1 MRIAP
6 LLVALAGLAPATPA
20 DVLVVDALGGTP
32 YTNIQAAVDA
42 AHPGDL
48 VLVRQG
54 LYPGFDVLGH
64 DLAVA
69 AFPGAQVQVQ
79 GTVSVAATPAGS
91 TVRLSGLVIRGPAH
105 QPTLWI
111 HDNPGLVRVTG
122 CTVDGADVWTS
133 LVLEGG
139 PGVELQSNSGVL
151 LAGCEIKGGH
161 GGGLDVGI
169 AEGKKGGAGV
179 RTRTTLLAIYDSK
192 AIGGIGGAGDATS
205 TNCSGGSG
213 GEGILVEDCGVFLSK
228 TSAHG
233 GQGGYA
239 WQGGVGGTG
248 LVVQSN
254 SQAQLLASSTVGGQ
268 GGPSDW
274 WGQPGAGGPGTGG
287 SGTIQYLPGPARLF
301 EAPAL
306 GLAGGLLQVSV
317 QGAVGDEVWVRASWT
332 PAHVPALALSGL
344 WFVGR
349 PNKLPVTP
357 MAVLGAF
364 GTAKI
369 WIPLP
374 AIAPGEGARELYL
387 QGWIRT
393 PSGES
398 RLGSPMHVAVLD
410 FLP

>member
-1 MRIAP
+1 MRIAR

-20 DVLVVDALGGTP
+20 DVLVVDAAGGTP
-32 YTNIQAAVDA
+32 YTDIQAAVDA

-54 LYPGFDVLGH
+54 IYPGFDVLGH

-69 AFPGAQVQVQ
+69 AFAGAQVHVQ

-91 TVRLSGLVIRGPAH
+91 TVRLTGLVIRGPAH
-105 QPTLWI
+105 QRALWI

-122 CTVDGADVWTS
+122 CTVEGADLWTS
-133 LVLEGG
+133 MVLDGG

-151 LAGCEIKGGH
+151 LAGCEIEGGH
-161 GGGLDVGI
+161 GGGFVVGI
-169 AEGKKGGAGV
+169 SQGRKGGAGV
-179 RTRTTLLAIYDSK
+179 RTRTTPLAIYDSQV
-192 AIGGIGGAGDATS
+192 IGGEGGDGDTTA
-205 TNCSGGSG
+205 TNCKGGSG
-213 GEGILVEDCGVFLSK
+213 GEGILVEDYGVFLSK
-228 TSAHG
+228 TLAQG

-239 WQGGVGGTG
+239 WQGGIGGTG
-248 LVVQSN
+248 LFVQIGA
-254 SQAQLLASSTVGGQ
+254 QAQLLASSMVGGL

-274 WGQPGAGGPGTGG
+274 WGQPGAIGPGTGG
-287 SGTIQYLPGPARLF
+287 SGILQNLPGLARVF
-301 EAPAL
+301 EAPGL
-306 GLAGGLLQVSV
+306 GLAKGLLQVSV
-317 QGAVGDEVWVRASWT
+317 KGAVGDEVWVRASWT
-332 PAHVPALALSGL
+332 PAHVPALALGGL

-357 MAVLGAF
+357 MAVVGAF
-364 GTAKI
+364 GKAQI
-369 WIPLP
+369 QIPLP

-393 PSGES
+393 SSGEF

-410 FLP
+410 SLP